1 MLYSM
6 RRYREAYGSLSGQLH
21 INLKEA
27 SMQCLFFL
35 FYFTAA
41 AAQHI
46 IAAVYYYF
54 FVFLYYTTGQ
64 IDHIIFTPFNVREA
78 IRSE

>member
-6 RRYREAYGSLSGQLH
+6 RRYREACGSLSGQLH

-41 AAQHI
+41 AQHI
-46 IAAVYYYF
+46 IAVYYYF
-54 FVFLYYTTGQ
+54 FVFFLHDGT
-64 IDHIIFTPFNVREA
+64 D
-78 IRSE
+78 